1 MKTYEYDKEFYVKF
15 KKTVVDVMSIL
26 YRIEAT
32 GVENIPK
39 DTNYML
45 VGNHLH
51 IMDAGLITK
60 YDDSYL
66 RFLVNNKLYKK
77 IFERYIFQKCG
88 TIGIDQKIAD
98 LKAVKTM
105 IETLKEYSMVVF
117 PEGVTHK
124 QDEYVP
130 FKPGV
135 AAIAKIAKVP
145 IVPFGIQGTYIPFS
159 KLRINFGTPI
169 DFSKS
174 KLNKNQMDIVLESEV
189 RKLEKIKDN

>member
-1 MKTYEYDKEFYVKF
+1 MKTYEYDKEFYDRLMSDIEYTKKVFAFERDGAKKVGKDIYKEIYVKF
-15 KKTVVDVMSIL
+15 KKLVVYVMSIL

-77 IFERYIFQKCG
+77 N
-88 TIGIDQKIAD
+88 
-98 LKAVKTM
+98 LKD
-105 IETLKEYSMVVF
+105 IY
-117 PEGVTHK
+117 
-124 QDEYVP
+124 
-130 FKPGV
+130 FKNV
-135 AAIAKIAKVP
+135 A
-145 IVPFGIQGTYIPFS
+145 Q
-159 KLRINFGTPI
+159 
-169 DFSKS
+169 
-174 KLNKNQMDIVLESEV
+174 LE
-189 RKLEKIKDN
+189 